1 MEQYW
6 SSSFKLG
13 IIAGGQLAKMLIQV
27 ANQWDIATW
36 VLDPDPA
43 CPASRTCTHLV
54 RGDRHN
60 PQEVLAFGR
69 QVDLLTFEI
78 ESIEITALESLSREG
93 RPILPD
99 PAILRII
106 QDKGLQKQFYVSRG
120 FPTGKFQ
127 LVENAN
133 QVRALVEQGKVHL
146 PFVQKLRTGGYDGRG
161 VLVIRR
167 PEDLQQLF
175 DAPSVVEEYI
185 PIAKELAVIAARN
198 TSGQVRPFPAVEM
211 EFHPEANLVEH
222 ILCPADIDPRIEKE
236 AEQIACDLAAACNLV
251 GLLAVEFFL
260 DTQGRLWI
268 NEVAPRPHNSGHLT
282 IEACAT
288 SQYEQHL
295 RAILGLPLMTTRLIQ
310 SAAMINLI
318 GAEGFAGPVRYRG
331 LEKALAIEGVKVHIY
346 GKQETRPCRK
356 MGHITIVGS
365 TREEVIAK
373 SRMVQNLVRVEA

>member
-1 MEQYW
+1 MEQYC

-54 RGDRHN
+54 QGDRHN
-60 PQEVLAFGR
+60 YQEVLAFGR

-78 ESIEITALESLSREG
+78 ESINIEALEALSQEG
-93 RPILPD
+93 LRILPA
-99 PAILRII
+99 PSILRII
-106 QDKGLQKQFYVSRG
+106 QDKGLQKQFYASRG

-127 LVENAN
+127 LVENAS
-133 QVRALVEQGKVHL
+133 QLRSRVEQENWQF

-161 VLVIRR
+161 VLVVRR

-175 DAPSVVEEYI
+175 DAPSVVEEFI

-198 TSGQVRPFPAVEM
+198 TNGQVRSFPSVEM
-211 EFHPEANLVEH
+211 EFHPEANLVEQ
-222 ILCPADIDPRIEKE
+222 ILCPAQIPPEVEKE
-236 AEQIACDLAAACNLV
+236 AEQIACDLATAFNLV

-310 SAAMINLI
+310 PAAMINLI
-318 GAEGFAGPVRYRG
+318 GAEGFTGPVRYRG
-331 LEKALAIEGVKVHIY
+331 LEKALAIEGVKAHIY
-346 GKQETRPCRK
+346 GKQETRPYRK